1 MLPRSVKPVVFLMVL
16 LAAASVPVR
25 GQAWV
30 GQGRLQGAI
39 RDEAGKPIQGV
50 TITLRKGPG
59 RVDAKADGPKQLTTD
74 KNGKWAILGLVNG
87 PWGILIQKEGYQDSE
102 GQVNVEEHPVGPVQP
117 LIINLKK
124 ITQEQVQAAQAAAQ
138 AQQGPSVG
146 AQAKAAI
153 EKGNAL
159 LAEGKYADARASY
172 QEGMSKLEDKSLHP
186 AIYRAIAD
194 SYYKEGKTNEAVDTL
209 KKALELAP
217 NDPDTLQL
225 IVNLLAASGHE
236 EEAKTYMAKLPQGT
250 KIDPAIGLNV
260 GIKAF
265 NEGKMDAA
273 LKEFNEVIAGNPGLA
288 DAYYYRAM
296 VYLNKQQNAQAKADL
311 NKLLELDPNSKFAK
325 DAKDFLKELK

>member
-1 MLPRSVKPVVFLMVL
+1 MLPRSAKPVVFLMVL
-16 LAAASVPVR
+16 LALASIPAW
-25 GQAWV
+25 GQSWA
-30 GQGRLQGAI
+30 GRGRLQGTI
-39 RDEAGKPIQGV
+39 KDEAGKPIQGA
-50 TITLRKGPG
+50 TITLRKGSD
-59 RVDAKADGPKQLTTD
+59 RVDPKADGPKQITTD
-74 KNGKWAILGLVNG
+74 KGGKWAILGLANG
-87 PWGILIQKEGYQDSE
+87 PWGILIQKEGYQESE
-102 GQVNVEEHPVGPVQP
+102 GQINVEEFPIGPVQP
-117 LIINLKK
+117 VNITLKK
-124 ITQEQVQAAQAAAQ
+124 PSQEQVQAAQA
-138 AQQGPSVG
+138 QQGPSAG
-146 AQAKAAI
+146 AQAKASLEQA
-153 EKGNAL
+153 NTL
-159 LAEGKYADARASY
+159 LAQGKFAEARAAY
-172 QEGMSKLEDKSLHP
+172 MEGMGKLEDKSLHP

-194 SYYKEGKTNEAVDTL
+194 SYYKEGKTNEAIDTL

-225 IVNLLAASGHE
+225 LVNLLAAAGRE

-273 LKEFNEVIAGNPGLA
+273 LKEFNEVITANPSLA

-296 VYLNKQQNAQAKADL
+296 VFLNKSQNAQAKADL

>member
-1 MLPRSVKPVVFLMVL
+1 MLPRSAKPVVFLMVL
-16 LAAASVPVR
+16 LAAASVPVW

-30 GQGRLQGAI
+30 GQGRLQGQI
-39 RDEAGKPIQGV
+39 RDEAGKPIQGA
-50 TITLRKGPG
+50 TITLRKGTG
-59 RVDAKADGPKQLTTD
+59 RVDPKAEGPKPLTTD

-102 GQVNVEEHPVGPVQP
+102 GQISVEEHPIGPVQP
-117 LIINLKK
+117 INITLKK
-124 ITQEQVQAAQAAAQ
+124 PSQEQIQAAQAAQ
-138 AQQGPSVG
+138 AQQGPSAG

-159 LAEGKYADARASY
+159 LADGKYDEARASY
-172 QEGMSKLEDKSLHP
+172 EEGMSKLDDKSLHP
-186 AIYRAIAD
+186 AIYRAIAAA
-194 SYYKEGKTNEAVDTL
+194 YYKEGKTNEAIDSL

-225 IVNLLAASGHE
+225 MVNLLASAGRE
-236 EEAKTYMAKLPQGT
+236 EEAKAYMAKLPQGA

-265 NEGKMDAA
+265 NSGKMDEA
-273 LKEFNEVIAGNPGLA
+273 LKEFNDVIAANPSLA

>member
-1 MLPRSVKPVVFLMVL
+1 MLPRSAKPVVFLMVL
-16 LAAASVPVR
+16 LALASVPVW
-25 GQAWV
+25 GQSWA
-30 GQGRLQGAI
+30 GRGRLQGTI
-39 RDEAGKPIQGV
+39 KDEAGKPIQGA
-50 TITLRKGPG
+50 TITLRKGPD
-59 RVDAKADGPKQLTTD
+59 RVDPKADGPKPISTD
-74 KNGKWAILGLVNG
+74 KSGKWAILGLANG

-102 GQVNVEEHPVGPVQP
+102 GQINVEEFPVGPVQP
-117 LIINLKK
+117 VNITLKK
-124 ITQEQVQAAQAAAQ
+124 PSQEAIQAAQAAQ
-138 AQQGPSVG
+138 AKQGPSAG
-146 AQAKAAI
+146 AQAKAFLEQA
-153 EKGNAL
+153 NAL
-159 LAEGKYADARASY
+159 LAQGKYAEARAAY
-172 QEGMSKLEDKSLHP
+172 EEGMGKLEDKSLHP

-194 SYYKEGKTNEAVDTL
+194 SYYKEGKTKEAIDTL
-209 KKALELAP
+209 KKSLEIAP

-225 IVNLLAASGHE
+225 IVNLLASAGRE

-273 LKEFNEVIAGNPGLA
+273 LKEFNEVISGNPSLA

-296 VYLNKQQNAQAKADL
+296 VFLNKNQNAQAKADL

>member
-1 MLPRSVKPVVFLMVL
+1 MLPRSAKPVVFLMVL
-16 LAAASVPVR
+16 LALASVPVW
-25 GQAWV
+25 GQSWA
-30 GQGRLQGAI
+30 GRGRLQGTI
-39 RDEAGKPIQGV
+39 KDEAGKPIQGA
-50 TITLRKGPG
+50 TITLRKGSD
-59 RVDAKADGPKQLTTD
+59 RVDPKADGPKPLTTD
-74 KNGKWAILGLVNG
+74 KNGKWAILGLANG

-102 GQVNVEEHPVGPVQP
+102 GQINVEEFPVGPVQP
-117 LIINLKK
+117 VNIVLKK
-124 ITQEQVQAAQAAAQ
+124 PSQEQVQAAQA
-138 AQQGPSVG
+138 QQGPSAG

-159 LAEGKYADARASY
+159 LAQNKYAEARAAY
-172 QEGMSKLEDKSLHP
+172 EEGMSKLEDKSLHP

-194 SYYKEGKTNEAVDTL
+194 AYYKEGKTNEAVDTL
-209 KKALELAP
+209 KKSLELAP

-225 IVNLLAASGHE
+225 IVNLLAAAGRE

-273 LKEFNEVIAGNPGLA
+273 LKEFNEVITANPSLA

-311 NKLLELDPNSKFAK
+311 NKLLQLDPNSKFAK

>member
-1 MLPRSVKPVVFLMVL
+1 MLPRRAKPVVFLMVL
-16 LAAASVPVR
+16 LAAASVPVW
-25 GQAWV
+25 GQSWA
-30 GQGRLQGAI
+30 GRGRLQGTI
-39 RDEAGKPIQGV
+39 KDEAGKPIQGA
-50 TITLRKGPG
+50 TITLRKGND
-59 RVDAKADGPKQLTTD
+59 RVDPKADGPKPISTD
-74 KNGKWAILGLVNG
+74 KSGKWAILGLANG

-102 GQVNVEEHPVGPVQP
+102 GQINVEEFPIGPVQP
-117 LIINLKK
+117 VNITLKK
-124 ITQEQVQAAQAAAQ
+124 PSQEAIQAAQAAQ
-138 AQQGPSVG
+138 AKQGPSAG
-146 AQAKAAI
+146 AQAKASLEQA
-153 EKGNAL
+153 NAL
-159 LAEGKYADARASY
+159 LAQGKYAEARAAY
-172 QEGMSKLEDKSLHP
+172 EEGMGKLEDKSLHP

-194 SYYKEGKTNEAVDTL
+194 SYYKEGKTKEAIDTL
-209 KKALELAP
+209 KKSLEIAP

-225 IVNLLAASGHE
+225 IVNLLASAGRE

-250 KIDPAIGLNV
+250 KVDPAIGLNV

-296 VYLNKQQNAQAKADL
+296 VFLNKNQNAQAKADL